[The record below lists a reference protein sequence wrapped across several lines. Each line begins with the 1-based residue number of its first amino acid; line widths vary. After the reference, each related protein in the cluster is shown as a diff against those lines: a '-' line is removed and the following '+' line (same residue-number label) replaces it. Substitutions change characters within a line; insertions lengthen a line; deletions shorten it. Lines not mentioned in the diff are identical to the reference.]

1 MRLLLTYDG
10 SDASRKAFPAAA
22 VLARATAGEI
32 IILRVY
38 HPTRE
43 MVTHPEPER
52 REEAIRKAEA
62 EWKAELERTAASIGE
77 NVRPVIRRLGERWN
91 VVDEILAVA
100 KESGVDIICMAT
112 QGDSA
117 LRHFFIGST
126 AMEVLARSP
135 VPVLLV
141 NAGQR
146 EN

>member
-22 VLARATAGEI
+22 ALARATGGEVI
-32 IILRVY
+32 LLRVY

-62 EWKAELERTAASIGE
+62 KWKTDLEQTAASIGE
-77 NVRPVIRRLGERWN
+77 TVQPILRRLGERWN

-100 KESGVDIICMAT
+100 KEYGAEIICMAT